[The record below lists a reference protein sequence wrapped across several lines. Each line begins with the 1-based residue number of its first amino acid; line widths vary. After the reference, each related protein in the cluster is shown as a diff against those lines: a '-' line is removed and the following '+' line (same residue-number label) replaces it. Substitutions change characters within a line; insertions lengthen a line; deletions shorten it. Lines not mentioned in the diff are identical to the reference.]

1 MNGTIMNQNTKL
13 NKYSPKTALH
23 YPAPGRVICL
33 ALISVLLG
41 CVALAS
47 GDEAASASP
56 DSNTQIARQIN
67 QVFRRAVQRV
77 QPAVVFMHVTKKN
90 ASGESNDASAG
101 EDDTPVYEGV
111 GSGCIIDPLGYVITN
126 YHVVE
131 NYDKVEVLLA
141 DGRHFSAAEIL
152 GDPDTDLAVVR
163 IDCQDQ
169 KLPAAVFGDS
179 DEAQVGDFVMAIGS
193 PFGLKQTVTS
203 GIISFKGRQ
212 TNILGDW
219 GYEDFIQTDAD
230 INKGNSGGPLINL
243 QGEIIGINSN
253 IFTISGFSLGY
264 GFAVPSNLAQFV
276 SDQLINN
283 KQVKRGYLGVS
294 LNRLNLEELR
304 KIPAGEL
311 TRLEGISPLLG
322 KLPQDING
330 IIISQV
336 HPGSPAES
344 AGMKDKDV
352 VLQIDDKIITSSK
365 QLRDIIARLGPQA
378 QPQFV
383 LWRDDKK
390 ITLQATLGDRKE
402 AQEKYALRSA
412 DSLTPFD
419 TPEGFA
425 PQEEPVKLG
434 VVVKELT
441 AELARQFGYGSKTR
455 GIVIEKVYPDT
466 IAELNGLKAGDII
479 VSIGGERITTVQQLK
494 DIIQQTN
501 LKSKGLVLKI
511 RNYHGVFTL
520 KIKPGL
526 R

>member
-1 MNGTIMNQNTKL
+1 MNKNIRL
-13 NKYSPKTALH
+13 YKYTPKAALR
-23 YPAPGRVICL
+23 YLAPGRVVCL
-33 ALISVLLG
+33 VLIAVLLG
-41 CVALAS
+41 GVSFAY
-47 GDEAASASP
+47 GGEAAPAPP
-56 DSNTQIARQIN
+56 DSDTQIARQIN
-67 QVFRRAVQRV
+67 QVFRKAVQRV
-77 QPAVVFMHVTKKN
+77 QPAVVFMHVSKKGTPDELN
-90 ASGESNDASAG
+90 ESSTG
-101 EDDTPVYEGV
+101 EDDKHSYEGV
-111 GSGCIIDPLGYVITN
+111 GSGCIIDPRGYVITN

-131 NYDKVEVLLA
+131 NYEKVEVLLS
-141 DGRHFSAAEIL
+141 DGRHFLAAEIL
-152 GDPDTDLAVVR
+152 GDPDTDMAVVR
-163 IDCQDQ
+163 IDSQDQ
-169 KLPAAVFGDS
+169 KLPVAVFGDS
-179 DEAQVGDFVMAIGS
+179 DETQVGDFVMAIGS

-294 LNRLNLEELR
+294 LNRLNLNDLR
-304 KIPAGEL
+304 KIPAAEL
-311 TRLEGISPLLG
+311 TRLEGISQLLG

-352 VLQIDDKIITSSK
+352 VLQVDDKIITSSK
-365 QLRDIIARLGPQA
+365 QLRDFIARLGPQA
-378 QPQFV
+378 QAQFV

-402 AQEKYALRSA
+402 AQEKYALRAA

-419 TPEGFA
+419 SPGGTA

-466 IAELNGLKAGDII
+466 IAALNGLQAGDII

-494 DIIQQTN
+494 DIIQQTD

-511 RNYHGVFTL
+511 RNHRGMFTL
-520 KIKPGL
+520 KIQPSL